1 MLNNGAIL
9 TISGIIKHVMS
20 SVAEAEI
27 AGLFINAKEGEIL
40 CNTLEEMGHPQEATP
55 IRTDN
60 STANGIAND
69 TINQQQSKTNG
80 MPFYWVRDRVKQG
93 HFKVFWAPGKTNL
106 ADYFTKHHPPK
117 HHQRFRP
124 VYLHPP
130 KSTTTLLS
138 NESSIQQGCVESTNS
153 TPMRSQT
160 NLTPSLNTGTNNSQ

>member
-1 MLNNGAIL
+1 MGYCASEMALQIHSDASYLSVTKGRSQAGGHIYLGTKSNSTEPMLNNGAIL

-20 SVAEAEI
+20 SVAEAEL

-106 ADYFTKHHPPK
+106 ADYFTKHHPQKRSSTIPSG
-117 HHQRFRP
+117 
-124 VYLHPP
+124 LPP
-130 KSTTTLLS
+130 PT
-138 NESSIQQGCVESTNS
+138 
-153 TPMRSQT
+153 
-160 NLTPSLNTGTNNSQ
+160 